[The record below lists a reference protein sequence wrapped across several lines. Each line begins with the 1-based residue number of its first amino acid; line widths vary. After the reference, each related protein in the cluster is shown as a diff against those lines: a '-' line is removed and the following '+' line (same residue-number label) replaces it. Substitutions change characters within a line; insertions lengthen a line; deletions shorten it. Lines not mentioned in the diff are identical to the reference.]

1 MKKIN
6 IEGMGCEHCV
16 NSVKAV
22 LEGLGATSIEV
33 SLEGAYA
40 TAEISASDEE
50 IKNAIE
56 DEGYD
61 VTGIE

>member
-1 MKKIN
+1 
-6 IEGMGCEHCV
+6 MGCEHCV
-16 NSVKAV
+16 NSVRNV
-22 LEGLGATSIEV
+22 LEGLGATDITV
-33 SLEGAYA
+33 SLEGGYA
-40 TAEISASDEE
+40 TAEISASDEI